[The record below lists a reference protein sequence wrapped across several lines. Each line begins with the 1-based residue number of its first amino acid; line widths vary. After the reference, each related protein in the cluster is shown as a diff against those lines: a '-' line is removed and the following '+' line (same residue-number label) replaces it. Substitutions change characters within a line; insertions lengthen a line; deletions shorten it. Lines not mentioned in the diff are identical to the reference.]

1 MNSIDMTV
9 NDWNEYL
16 IWEDSFIQELD
27 KKESYVKPESEKTE
41 EEKHISRLAD
51 VVYYQAKTLE
61 PCITADI
68 SSIIENTKGKLLTT
82 VSPKTGLRVPS
93 HVLKEKAS
101 IERKI
106 IADSYAYLGD
116 FEKASSGIRD
126 SVRYTII
133 FEDEDYT
140 QGVDNFLHQLE
151 NLGYYDIEVKNN
163 WSTNKDD
170 KKRTCQGINV
180 KLKSR
185 EGMYFEI
192 QFHTPNSH
200 DIKETNT
207 RRLYRVIRDKN
218 APDFRRNQA
227 NNLRILLQSRVN
239 APDNIEDY
247 RFISNNN
254 SMRR

>member
-1 MNSIDMTV
+1 MSQTTFIIVWLAGMAVIAAMIQTTHYENVLGKRKIRTNWLFAV
-9 NDWNEYL
+9 CVFFP
-16 IWEDSFIQELD
+16 IFIQ
-27 KKESYVKPESEKTE
+27 
-41 EEKHISRLAD
+41 
-51 VVYYQAKTLE
+51 
-61 PCITADI
+61 
-68 SSIIENTKGKLLTT
+68 
-82 VSPKTGLRVPS
+82 
-93 HVLKEKAS
+93 AS
-101 IERKI
+101 FRGD